1 MTREELIKIETIEN
15 ETQAEDLLGFL
26 ASDNDKTFNR
36 TKLLEELLELS
47 EKIAKSLNKK
57 PEYQPS
63 QQDIVEE
70 IGDVLLRLQI
80 YMKSEAIPE
89 DLVVDRTLLKINKF
103 LEYLKNNQYVN
114 GI

>member
-1 MTREELIKIETIEN
+1 MTKEELVKIETIEN
-15 ETQAEDLLGFL
+15 ETQAESLLGFL

-47 EKIAKSLNKK
+47 ERIAKSLNKK
-57 PEYQPS
+57 PEYQPT

-80 YMKSEAIPE
+80 YIRSEDISE
-89 DLVVDRTLLKINKF
+89 DLIVDRTFLKINKF
-103 LEYLKNNQYVN
+103 LEYLKNNQYAN

>member
-1 MTREELIKIETIEN
+1 MTKEELIQLDSIEN

-26 ASDNDKTFNR
+26 GENNDATFNR

-57 PEYQPS
+57 PEYQPT

-80 YMKSEAIPE
+80 YMKSEKIPE
-89 DLVVDRTLLKINKF
+89 DLVIDRTLLKINKF